1 MLHCREDSKLKAASY
16 GEPVGEHAKRRGN
29 FRPQVA
35 PSGKLCRTQKRV
47 TLVLKCHAW
56 GLQGRQL
63 DRVVKCILLDHTTNP
78 STLTL
83 HLVVKCILL
92 DHTLEKE
99 QEFQCYDAA
108 LLLRLLVSMT
118 LEDNLMMLSVI
129 KCVSLAA
136 GSYAAQAARHA
147 AGCMN
152 MRGARV
158 QHLCRVGRAFSTLQV
173 AWQAAGSCAA
183 QAARQAARS
192 IGAHVWSTGAKWDA
206 FSTLQVARQAA
217 GSCAAQAA
225 RQAAGCMNM
234 RGPCVQ

>member
-1 MLHCREDSKLKAASY
+1 MLDQANNGLPDWEQHGQEYRRKGESVPAECDALQFGFCLRVGPSNGGPQTPGPSGSCWRCQEVGRGEDSKLKAASY

-108 LLLRLLVSMT
+108 LLLRLGVT
-118 LEDNLMMLSVI
+118 P
-129 KCVSLAA
+129 
-136 GSYAAQAARHA
+136 G
-147 AGCMN
+147 GCK
-152 MRGARV
+152 A
-158 QHLCRVGRAFSTLQV
+158 
-173 AWQAAGSCAA
+173 
-183 QAARQAARS
+183 AARS
-192 IGAHVWSTGAKWDA
+192 
-206 FSTLQVARQAA
+206 
-217 GSCAAQAA
+217 
-225 RQAAGCMNM
+225 
-234 RGPCVQ
+234 